1 MARVEASV
9 VISRPVEEVF
19 AFATNPEND
28 SLWQTGGQDMG
39 STYDGPI
46 GVGAKAKGES
56 QYLGQRFE
64 WTSEITEYEPNKK
77 MRSKFAFGSIV
88 AQMGMAFD
96 PVEGGTKVTMDI
108 EGEIGGFFK
117 LAEPIVIRIIQRDF
131 QASLANL
138 KDILEAEA

>member
-39 STYDGPI
+39 TAYDGPMR
-46 GVGAKAKGES
+46 VGAKAQGES
-56 QYLGQRFE
+56 QYLGRRFE
-64 WTSEITEYEPNKK
+64 WTSEVTEYEPNKK
-77 MRSKFAFGSIV
+77 LKTEIAFGSILAKIGTV
-88 AQMGMAFD
+88 FD

-108 EGEIGGFFK
+108 EGEVGGFFK
-117 LAEPIVIRIIQRDF
+117 LAEPIVVRIIQRDF
-131 QASLANL
+131 ETSLANL